1 MITYNSPKYNNL
13 CKKIL
18 EILNF
23 NNIDT
28 FDSESII
35 PQNVLDAITSLV
47 QDCVRASDKFLT
59 EKCPKCWKTH
69 LKIFSSSYSRNVIIK
84 VNNVLIKVKLVVPR
98 LICENCGSTHAVLPD
113 FCVPLKRYSK
123 DTILEIVNMAVEKG
137 TEEISATLNID
148 AKQVRRFIDIVKST
162 LCNLSILAYKLKV
175 TIDFIQYKLN
185 DLYNLL
191 KEIPNITEK
200 YFEEFRSIF
209 LYEKN
214 KRNLYIEYS
223 KLST

>member
-1 MITYNSPKYNNL
+1 MITYSSPKYNNL
-13 CKKIL
+13 SKKII

-28 FDSESII
+28 FDSESTISE
-35 PQNVLDAITSLV
+35 NALSTITLLV
-47 QDCVRASDKFLT
+47 QECINSSNKFLT
-59 EKCPKCWKTH
+59 EKCPKCGKNH
-69 LKIFSSSYSRNVIIK
+69 LKLFNSTYSRNVILKI
-84 VNNVLIKVKLVVPR
+84 NNILIKVKLVVPR
-98 LICENCGSTHAVLPD
+98 LVCENCGSTHAVLPD

-123 DTILEIVNMAVEKG
+123 DAIIEIVNLAIEKG
-137 TEEISATLNID
+137 TEEVAATLNID
-148 AKQVRRFIDIVKST
+148 SKQVRRFINVVRSAI
-162 LCNLSILAYKLKV
+162 CNLSVLAYQLKVTMEFILYKLK
-175 TIDFIQYKLN
+175 
-185 DLYNLL
+185 DLYRLI
-191 KEIPNITEK
+191 KQIPNITEK

>member
-1 MITYNSPKYNNL
+1 MITYSSPKYNNL
-13 CKKIL
+13 SKKII

-28 FDSESII
+28 FDSESTI
-35 PQNVLDAITSLV
+35 PENALSTITLLV
-47 QDCVRASDKFLT
+47 QECINSSNKFLT
-59 EKCPKCWKTH
+59 EKCPKCGKNH
-69 LKIFSSSYSRNVIIK
+69 LKLFNSTYSRNVILKI
-84 VNNVLIKVKLVVPR
+84 NNILIKVKLVVPR
-98 LICENCGSTHAVLPD
+98 LVCENCGSTHAVLPD

-123 DTILEIVNMAVEKG
+123 DAIIEIVNLAIEKG
-137 TEEISATLNID
+137 TEEVAATLNID
-148 AKQVRRFIDIVKST
+148 SKQVRRFINVVRSAI
-162 LCNLSILAYKLKV
+162 CNLSVLAYQLKVTMEFILYKLK
-175 TIDFIQYKLN
+175 
-185 DLYNLL
+185 DLYRLI
-191 KEIPNITEK
+191 KQIPNITEK